1 MSHSSIKSQ
10 KSIPPNNLPV
20 HFLVRVYD
28 TKNSEVYQRKFIK
41 FTDAYQFY
49 LQRESEI
56 GKLWKRVDVL
66 EVVSRLIDPGQ
77 YSDMNI
83 TY

>member
-1 MSHSSIKSQ
+1 MSHSPIKSQ
-10 KSIPPNNLPV
+10 KSNSPSNLPA

-41 FTDAYQFY
+41 FKDAYQFY
-49 LQRESEI
+49 LQREPEI
-56 GKLWKRVDVL
+56 GNLWKRVDVI
-66 EVVSRLIDPGQ
+66 EVVLRVIDPGQ

>member
-1 MSHSSIKSQ
+1 MSHRPTESQNHISI
-10 KSIPPNNLPV
+10 NNSPV

-41 FTDAYQFY
+41 FKDAYQFY
-49 LQRESEI
+49 LQREPEI
-56 GKLWKRVDVL
+56 GNLWKRVDVI
-66 EVVSRLIDPGQ
+66 EVVLRVIDPGQ

>member
-10 KSIPPNNLPV
+10 KPIPPNNLPV

-41 FTDAYQFY
+41 FRDAYQFY
-49 LQRESEI
+49 LERESEI
-56 GKLWKRVDVL
+56 GNLWKRVDVI
-66 EVVSRLIDPGQ
+66 EVVLRVIDPGQ
-77 YSDMNI
+77 KSDMNI

>member
-41 FTDAYQFY
+41 FKDAYRFY
-49 LQRESEI
+49 LERESEI
-56 GKLWKRVDVL
+56 GNLWKRVDVI
-66 EVVSRLIDPGQ
+66 EVVLRVIDPGQ
-77 YSDMNI
+77 YSNMNI

>member
-10 KSIPPNNLPV
+10 KPIPPNNLPV

-28 TKNSEVYQRKFIK
+28 TKNNEVYQRKFIK
-41 FTDAYQFY
+41 FKDAYQFY
-49 LQRESEI
+49 LQKEPEI
-56 GKLWKRVDVL
+56 GNLWKRVDVI
-66 EVVSRLIDPGQ
+66 EVVLRVIDPGQ
-77 YSDMNI
+77 YSDMII

>member
-1 MSHSSIKSQ
+1 MSHNSTESIST
-10 KSIPPNNLPV
+10 NNLPV

-41 FTDAYQFY
+41 FRDAYQFY
-49 LQRESEI
+49 LERESEI
-56 GKLWKRVDVL
+56 GNLWKRVDVI
-66 EVVSRLIDPGQ
+66 EVVLRVINPGQ

-83 TY
+83 SY